1 MSTRYETPNTNYE
14 TPNLLKR
21 ILKIVGLACLFIA
34 AAGVSAYLTL
44 TLIIKSED
52 TVVVPDLVG
61 KDVVYALEFLTELEL
76 NTKVKGSEYSENIP
90 KNNVTFQDP
99 TPGTEIKK
107 GRDVRIIISKGPR
120 RIAMPNLM
128 SLSIH
133 QARLILEENGVCR
146 GELSR
151 TFSQSMDKD
160 HVIAQVPPAGSM
172 INRGT
177 CANLLIS
184 IGSRPGAYKMP
195 DLDGLALDEAMLSIE
210 KANLIIGEIK
220 SAFIKNRPKNV
231 VVNQDPLPGYRV
243 IAGNPVHLVI
253 NRKASKKGRPGRY
266 SQKGGSLFRYRLD
279 NGFLRRRIR
288 VKLNSAGITN
298 DLFDEFVKPGEEIW
312 LLIPRD
318 EAATVFLFE
327 NDSLVKT
334 ETYDGW

>member
-1 MSTRYETPNTNYE
+1 MKSIIVI
-14 TPNLLKR
+14 KR
-21 ILKIVGLACLFIA
+21 IFKIVGLAFIFIL

-52 TVVVPDLVG
+52 TVIVPDLVG
-61 KDVVYALEFLTELEL
+61 KDVVYALEILTDLEL
-76 NTKVKGSEYSENIP
+76 NTKVKGSEYSEDIP
-90 KNNVTFQDP
+90 KSNVTFQDP
-99 TPGTEIKK
+99 AAGAEIKK
-107 GRDVRIIISKGPR
+107 GRDVRIIISKGPI
-120 RIAMPNLM
+120 RISMPNLM
-128 SLSIH
+128 TLSLH
-133 QARLILEENGVCR
+133 QARLILEENGVCQ

-151 TFSQSMDKD
+151 TFSEGMEKD
-160 HVIAQVPPAGSM
+160 HVIAQVPSAGSM

-184 IGSRPGAYKMP
+184 LGSRPGAYKMP
-195 DLDGLALDEAMLSIE
+195 NLNGLALDEAMLSIE
-210 KANLIIGEIK
+210 KANLSIGEIK
-220 SAFIKNRPKNV
+220 SSYIKNRPKNII
-231 VVNQDPLPGYRV
+231 VNQEPLPGYRV
-243 IAGNPVHLVI
+243 ITGSTIHLVI
-253 NRKASKKGRPGRY
+253 NRKTAIKGRPDKY
-266 SQKGGSLFRYRLD
+266 SQKSGSLFRYRLN

-327 NDSLVKT
+327 NDKLVKT